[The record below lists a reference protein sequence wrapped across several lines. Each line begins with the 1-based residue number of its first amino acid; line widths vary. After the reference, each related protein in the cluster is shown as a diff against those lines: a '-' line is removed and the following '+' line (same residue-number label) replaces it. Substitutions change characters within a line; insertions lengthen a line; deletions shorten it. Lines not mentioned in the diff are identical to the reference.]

1 MNDTK
6 VFQTLLGAIEPW
18 VVQSVEMDV
27 TRETVMIEVG
37 VKEDTMWG
45 CPVCQRRMHV
55 HGYERRRW
63 RHLDTQQ
70 FKTWIAG
77 EVPLVR
83 CEEHGDQQVRVPW
96 AEPYAR
102 FTMLFEEVA
111 IALMQGMTTSKAQ
124 KRLGISWDEADGI
137 KQRAVARGLKRR
149 PATVMKQLRVDE
161 KHAGRALWLTVVS
174 CVDDG
179 KARVVYLGQGKDQA
193 TLDAFWNS
201 LSDEQLAGIESIAM
215 DMSEAFTNSVLLHVP
230 GGRQKLVYDRY
241 HVAQQMNQAVDE
253 VRRQEQAGMAEEAS
267 KAMKGSR
274 YWWLYRPDHL
284 PRQLNRRFRQLKD
297 IARKTAKAWEFK
309 ELLRA
314 FWDCPDEPTG
324 RHHLREWL
332 KRALRSSLEPVRK
345 VAKMCQKHIDN
356 LLTFFAHRST
366 NASAEAINSRIQSL
380 INQACGYRNPVRLI
394 ADIFFHC
401 GNLDLAPHFPQ

>member
-1 MNDTK
+1 MT
-6 VFQTLLGAIEPW
+6 
-18 VVQSVEMDV
+18 
-27 TRETVMIEVG
+27 ETPG
-37 VKEDTMWG
+37 
-45 CPVCQRRMHV
+45 
-55 HGYERRRW
+55 
-63 RHLDTQQ
+63 
-70 FKTWIAG
+70 
-77 EVPLVR
+77 
-83 CEEHGDQQVRVPW
+83 
-96 AEPYAR
+96 
-102 FTMLFEEVA
+102 
-111 IALMQGMTTSKAQ
+111 
-124 KRLGISWDEADGI
+124 
-137 KQRAVARGLKRR
+137 
-149 PATVMKQLRVDE
+149 QLHRN
-161 KHAGRALWLTVVS
+161 KN
-174 CVDDG
+174 
-179 KARVVYLGQGKDQA
+179 K
-193 TLDAFWNS
+193 
-201 LSDEQLAGIESIAM
+201 
-215 DMSEAFTNSVLLHVP
+215 SEAFTNSVLLHVP